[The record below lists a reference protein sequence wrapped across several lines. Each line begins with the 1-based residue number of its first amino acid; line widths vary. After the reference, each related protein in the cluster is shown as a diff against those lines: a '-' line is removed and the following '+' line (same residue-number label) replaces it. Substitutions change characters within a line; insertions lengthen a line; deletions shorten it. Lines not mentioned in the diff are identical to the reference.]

1 MKRLFSIPAVVLA
14 LAAVVALSGKQDS
27 PARGIVFASVRPEH
41 EGEEIY
47 VIDPETAQERRLT
60 YSGDGKNSNIPQWSP
75 DGTRIAFA
83 SNREDEGGRSS
94 IYVMN
99 GDGTYVQRLT
109 PVGSSDYFPHWSP
122 DGTKI
127 AFMRSSDGDAEIYV
141 MESDG
146 SDVVRLTDNDAFDV
160 AYFWSPNSRQLFF
173 TSDREG
179 TGTIYVMEADG
190 SEVYLDYPKSLESGA
205 PCYGVMDLEGTVVEE
220 WCGRGLYPSFR
231 HGMCYSTD
239 GTEVAFV
246 AIPDDEISFPVTE
259 DQMEKSEVYVADADG
274 SNVRRLTHNDSYDG
288 HCSW

>member
-1 MKRLFSIPAVVLA
+1 M
-14 LAAVVALSGKQDS
+14 
-27 PARGIVFASVRPEH
+27 
-41 EGEEIY
+41 
-47 VIDPETAQERRLT
+47 IDPETGEESRLT
-60 YSGDGKNSNIPQWSP
+60 YSGEGMNSNIPQWSP

-83 SNREDEGGRSS
+83 SNRDDDAGRSS
-94 IYVMN
+94 IYVMD
-99 GDGTYVQRLT
+99 GDGTNVRRLT
-109 PVGSSDYFPHWSP
+109 PVGSSDYFPQWSP
-122 DGTKI
+122 DGKKI

-141 MESDG
+141 MEPDG

-160 AYFWSPNSRQLFF
+160 AYFWSPNGEQLLF

-179 TGTIYVMEADG
+179 TGTIYVMEFDG
-190 SEVYLDYPKSLESGA
+190 SEVRAIGAGSTGGWADDESHVWYLDYPRSLESGA

-246 AIPDDEISFPVTE
+246 AIPDDEIGFPVTE
-259 DQMEKSEVYVADADG
+259 DQMEKFEVYVADADG